1 MTGACVIAQEFYEVA
16 AAVAILDQGIDL
28 AGEQVDAGRP
38 QGRAR
43 RVVEAAADLGLKP
56 SAA

>member
-38 QGRAR
+38 KGERA
-43 RVVEAAADLGLKP
+43 ELLKLRLI
-56 SAA
+56 SG